1 MLVEV
6 SLGGRF
12 ALELEQLDG
21 SFVVAGVLLF
31 GSPHLAA
38 QALYL
43 RRSDRNVV
51 LEAAHD
57 APDLILDLRLQLRHL
72 LTHGLP
78 GRVSGDRKSVGSGKS
93 VSVRVDLV
101 GARVLNKKTKN

>member
-1 MLVEV
+1 MRISYWSSDVCSSDL
-6 SLGGRF
+6 
-12 ALELEQLDG
+12 LDG

-78 GRVSGDRKSVGSGKS
+78 GRVSGVEGSRQLSVLCRELSLLPDRKST
-93 VSVRVDLV
+93 R
-101 GARVLNKKTKN
+101 LNSSH